1 MAIQSV
7 SFTGQNASTN
17 STGTGSFNTTFA
29 TQNDLFLKVFA
40 GEVLQAFETAT
51 VMKDKHVVRTITS
64 GKSAQFPVTG
74 IASAQYHRPGTDILD
89 DKGHDN
95 DPAGGD
101 QSTAYTTAFAHA
113 EKVINV
119 DDLLI
124 ATTFIDK
131 LDEAKNHYDVRSIYS
146 SELGRALAK
155 QMDRNLIGVA
165 LLTAATYN
173 SGTGAPTAVTG
184 LAGNPNSTI
193 VGKNFTLTN
202 GSLPTTSAEI
212 VDFVDSCYEMAAS
225 FDTKN
230 VPDEDRYL
238 VVTPTTYYNLIN
250 SDAGRRLV
258 NRDFGGAGSYQ
269 AAEMASIAGLRLVKS
284 NNAPAVYTN
293 MVSGSITQLGANNT
307 YRANFSKV
315 AAVAFHK
322 SAFGTVKL
330 MDLAMETDYDIRLQG
345 HLMVAKY
352 AMGHGQLR
360 PECAGVIYDNA

>member
-1 MAIQSV
+1 MPIQRV
-7 SFTGQNASTN
+7 SFTGQNATTN
-17 STGTGSFNTTFA
+17 ANGTGSFNTTFA

-51 VMKDKHVVRTITS
+51 VMKDKHTVRTITS

-74 IASAQYHRPGTDILD
+74 IASAQYHRPGTDIMTET
-89 DKGHDN
+89 GHDN

-101 QSTAYTTAFAHA
+101 QSTPYSTSFAHA
-113 EKVINV
+113 ERVINV

-146 SELGRALAK
+146 SELGRALAR

-165 LLTAATYN
+165 LLSAATYN
-173 SGTGAPTAVTG
+173 SGTGVPTAVAG
-184 LAGNPNSTI
+184 LAGNPSGTI
-193 VGKNFTLTN
+193 VGKNFTLSS
-202 GSLPTTSAEI
+202 GSLPSTGSEI
-212 VDFVDSCYEMAAS
+212 SDFVDAAFEMAAA

-230 VPDEDRYL
+230 VPAEDRYL
-238 VVTPTTYYNLIN
+238 VLTPTSYYNLIN
-250 SDAGRRLV
+250 SDAGRRLI
-258 NRDFGGAGSYQ
+258 NRDFGGNGSYN
-269 AAEMASIAGLRLVKS
+269 AANLGMLAGFELVKS
-284 NNAPAVYTN
+284 NNAPAVFANLTATTQI
-293 MVSGSITQLGANNT
+293 GSNNT

-315 AAVAFHK
+315 AAAAFHK

-330 MDLAMETDYDIRLQG
+330 MDMAMETDYDIRLQG

-352 AMGHGQLR
+352 AMGHGTLR
-360 PECAGVIYDNA
+360 AECAGVIFDNV